1 MKEYRSDE
9 IDISD
14 AVAVKAEVMHDYS
27 KEDFLFTLENF
38 FPETPNFM
46 VVSKDSKK

>member
-27 KEDFLFTLENF
+27 KDDFLSYKKSLSSF
-38 FPETPNFM
+38 
-46 VVSKDSKK
+46 VVRNYSRCY